1 MSTDPGP
8 SGTSAAGETL
18 EVAHF
23 TPEQLVLI
31 DRLIAARVAS
41 PSTPEDGSGAGPSAT
56 SSSASIGE
64 CLPPNAHALGAGH
77 APWAGTGLPLPRGTP
92 GGSHAGTG
100 RCPHEHTRGH
110 VAPCLPSAGADL
122 LCLLAGSAASLPLF
136 TMPSAGTGTT
146 PGSSA
151 GPVWPS
157 VVSSPASTPPGAP
170 VALGELPG
178 FGSVPPRLI
187 KKILAKEYVDIW
199 ELLPE
204 TWQVETEGS
213 CCHSKR
219 PRRSLVTDINVWT
232 ECFATMAA
240 ILAAAFPAKA
250 PHLFAYLRTIT
261 KASRTFECSAWASYD
276 MAFRRQAANR
286 GSLDWGHVD
295 AALYNEAIAGRAK
308 QIPRCRYCL
317 ADTHTSR
324 ECLHAP
330 VDATAAP
337 TLTESRSVRP
347 GRLSGAAGRA
357 GSAVDICRLFNS
369 PGGSRCRFVQCRYA
383 HLCTGCRRPHP
394 LAECGEKRPQTPSGA
409 AGGGHGGTPPHSTA

>member
-1 MSTDPGP
+1 MSTESGP

-64 CLPPNAHALGAGH
+64 CLPPNAHALH
-77 APWAGTGLPLPRGTP
+77 APWAGTGLPLPRGDPMLERAVAHT
-92 GGSHAGTG
+92 SIHSGTSPLVYRRPALTFFAFLQARPP
-100 RCPHEHTRGH
+100 RCLSSPCPRRALEPRQVPRPAQCGH
-110 VAPCLPSAGADL
+110 QWCHPQLRRPSA
-122 LCLLAGSAASLPLF
+122 
-136 TMPSAGTGTT
+136 
-146 PGSSA
+146 
-151 GPVWPS
+151 
-157 VVSSPASTPPGAP
+157 
-170 VALGELPG
+170 ALGELPG

-232 ECFATMAA
+232 ECFATMVA

-250 PHLFAYLRTIT
+250 PHYLRTIT
-261 KASRTFECSAWASYD
+261 KASRTFECSAWVSYD
-276 MAFRRQAANR
+276 MAFRRQAANH

-295 AALYNEAIAGRAK
+295 AALYNEAFAGRAK

-317 ADTHTSR
+317 ADTHFPGVP
-324 ECLHAP
+324 A
-330 VDATAAP
+330 
-337 TLTESRSVRP
+337 RS
-347 GRLSGAAGRA
+347 
-357 GSAVDICRLFNS
+357 
-369 PGGSRCRFVQCRYA
+369 GG
-383 HLCTGCRRPHP
+383 RPHP
-394 LAECGEKRPQTPSGA
+394 DGEPLSTARPAVGGGRPRRVCRRYLPPVQLPGGLQVPLRAVPLRPPVHPPAPSGGVWREA
-409 AGGGHGGTPPHSTA
+409 TADT